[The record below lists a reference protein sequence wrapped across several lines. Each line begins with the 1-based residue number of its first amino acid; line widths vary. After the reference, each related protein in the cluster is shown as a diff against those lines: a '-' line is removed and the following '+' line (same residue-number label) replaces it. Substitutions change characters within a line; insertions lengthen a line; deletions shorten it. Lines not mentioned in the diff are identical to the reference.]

1 MSELSLLQTK
11 KEKVCGNKIIQY
23 TSQLA
28 NRAQVPLRMH
38 RRYDSPPFVDESF
51 QAANVVATIVR
62 FCISILTTCI
72 CDGPQGMPL
81 ETHQSSDG

>member
-23 TSQLA
+23 ASQLA

-51 QAANVVATIVR
+51 QGGECCCHYR
-62 FCISILTTCI
+62 
-72 CDGPQGMPL
+72 
-81 ETHQSSDG
+81 